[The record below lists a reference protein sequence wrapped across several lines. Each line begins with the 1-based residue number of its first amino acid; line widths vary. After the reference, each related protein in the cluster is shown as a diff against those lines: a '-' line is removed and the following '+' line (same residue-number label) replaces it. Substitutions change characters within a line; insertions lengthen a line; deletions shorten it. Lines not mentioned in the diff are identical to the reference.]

1 LEALLVRKQ
10 NEAYEMAAI
19 QADWRMLSKDENKG
33 HVERWCAYC
42 SARND
47 AADEIENKILSLKTE
62 EPK

>member
-1 LEALLVRKQ
+1 
-10 NEAYEMAAI
+10 MAAI

-33 HVERWCAYC
+33 HDERWCAYC